1 MDPYEYK
8 AEGKEERD
16 RYGHNFSFMSGASA
30 IYTTQTFP
38 PYSHTPSLPP
48 LSSPSTFPSPSFP
61 PLPSPPPSPFSFP
74 PPTPYF
80 CRGQRQGHK
89 GAR

>member
-16 RYGHNFSFMSGASA
+16 RYGHNFSHMSGASA
-30 IYTTQTFP
+30 INLTQTFP
-38 PYSHTPSLPP
+38 PYSHTHTLPP
-48 LSSPSTFPSPSFP
+48 LFSPSYPN
-61 PLPSPPPSPFSFP
+61 
-74 PPTPYF
+74 
-80 CRGQRQGHK
+80 RGQRQGHK